1 MNFVEN
7 FNALFDQS
15 FFVFLDTK
23 LFEQALPRGA
33 HGALTSLSLYLPK
46 VYSRGVVFAPMTSG
60 VFALN
65 PPSPTKHNTP
75 LKQTAC

>member
-23 LFEQALPRGA
+23 LFEQAVPRGS
-33 HGALTSLSLYLPK
+33 HGALTSLCLYAPK
-46 VYSRGVVFAPMTSG
+46 VGPMRCL
-60 VFALN
+60 V
-65 PPSPTKHNTP
+65 
-75 LKQTAC
+75 